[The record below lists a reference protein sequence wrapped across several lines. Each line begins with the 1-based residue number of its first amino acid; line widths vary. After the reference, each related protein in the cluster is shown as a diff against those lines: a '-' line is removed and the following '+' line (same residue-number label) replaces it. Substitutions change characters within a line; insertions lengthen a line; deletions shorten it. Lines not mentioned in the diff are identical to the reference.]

1 MNEEADVEIE
11 KVEILK
17 SVGYQPY
24 KAQEIDLTT
33 SINNKVDKL
42 ALTGMYTK
50 AELNRFKTIGGRWE
64 NIKDPYGSNKTA
76 SEIIDIN
83 PADLLLP
90 PDAKM
95 ATLS

>member
-1 MNEEADVEIE
+1 
-11 KVEILK
+11 
-17 SVGYQPY
+17 
-24 KAQEIDLTT
+24 
-33 SINNKVDKL
+33 
-42 ALTGMYTK
+42 MYTK

-76 SEIIDIN
+76 PENIDIN

-95 ATLS
+95 GIS